1 MPHAENSQETPRAM
15 VHDMGNIRPP
25 MLHPELSLLD
35 GARVAE
41 AVSDVVDTRQALELL
56 ATELQ
61 QRLGTPVAILARH
74 GAAWSPVVTSD
85 LAGGGWHFQS
95 EQLPFSED
103 ARVVTIE
110 GADGT
115 VTAVQLSC
123 DRETDHDLAF
133 AIQGDLTASAETL
146 TQWSFILGYALRA
159 ARARDTAMR
168 TERFLI
174 RGYAMARRLSR
185 VSDVDSVAQSVVT
198 HAARLLDA
206 GRVSL
211 ALYSNADACLMIA
224 ATYGYPATSVADVR
238 ISSGDWVVGHVYATS
253 RPVVVDDATALADPV
268 HFDRYHSCSFAAV
281 PVVAGG
287 ETIGVLS
294 VTDKRDDLPFA
305 NEDVV
310 ALRAIGVLAGSAL
323 AAARIEGEAARL
335 AHAATTDSLTGLLNR
350 TYLDGRL
357 HQEIERAKREHASL
371 ALLIADIDD
380 FKSIN
385 DRWGH
390 QVGDSV
396 LEAVGQVIR
405 SAVRVF
411 DVCARYGGD
420 EFAIVMPNSDEAS
433 AMACAERIRRLLA
446 GYRSDDADGARVTMS
461 IGLAVF
467 ESGDSASDLIARAD
481 RAMYQVKARTK
492 HGALADPDAPVETR
506 PHLPPPPAAS
516 RALQPPEP
524 YANSGVTR
532 EDEDH
537 SPVTELPYV
546 LVADTRADRAS
557 FCREAISGLQRGLL
571 ITHDGEQAV
580 RAINHFGT
588 PALLIVDLAMPA
600 QQGFDVIDAVRRD
613 ERRRAPIIAWT
624 STRAMRE
631 YAASRLSGLNVHVI
645 ADTASPATMR
655 AAIRRLLDPERGGAP
670 PMRSE
675 PDVLRKR
682 IAALA
687 NRAQQLCGTPGVAIY
702 VRGAGDEKF
711 RASFAWSSDDLMPHS
726 PWHLPRAFEHI
737 TRTGE
742 SVVVRNVAAAGG
754 AIESAIEYADDA
766 IQGFAGVPIVADRQV
781 VGAICVFD
789 TRPLSLDDRTIDSLR
804 ALGRIS
810 FEEGPGLPPQMPE
823 VGFRDRA
830 TDQGV
835 AGASAVESNRWV
847 SEIDWPP
854 SLLERQGGE
863 FAVARERARAR
874 REGLHLS
881 VILFDLA
888 AADGVEPAIDDETL
902 ETVTETLLRAI
913 RQSDLPIRWSASELL
928 VVLPGLA
935 DHQARSVAER
945 VRAALHAGARHR
957 LAISGGVAELQ
968 ADERFGEVVNRARQ
982 RVTLARGRG
991 HNRVL

>member
-1 MPHAENSQETPRAM
+1 
-15 VHDMGNIRPP
+15 MGNIHPP
-25 MLHPELSLLD
+25 MVQPELSLLD

-41 AVSDVVDTRQALELL
+41 AVSDVVHTRQALELI

-61 QRLGTPVAILARH
+61 QRLGSPVAILVRH
-74 GAAWSPVVTSD
+74 GGAWSPVVTSD
-85 LAGGGWHFQS
+85 VAAGGWHFPS
-95 EQLPFSED
+95 EQLRFSPE
-103 ARVVTIE
+103 ARVVTVD
-110 GADGT
+110 GADGP

-123 DRETDHDLAF
+123 DPDSDHDLAF
-133 AIQGDLTASAETL
+133 AIHGDLTACAEAL
-146 TQWSFILGYALRA
+146 TQWSLILGYALRA
-159 ARARDTAMR
+159 ARARDTAVR
-168 TERFLI
+168 TERFLL

-185 VSDVDSVAQSVVT
+185 VSDVDRVAQTVVT

-238 ISSGDWVVGHVYATS
+238 ISSGDWVVGHVYATG
-253 RPVVVDDATALADPV
+253 RPVVVDDATALAEPM
-268 HFDRYHSCSFAAV
+268 HFARYNSCSFAAV
-281 PVVAGG
+281 PVMAGG

-310 ALRAIGVLAGSAL
+310 ALRAVGALAGFAL
-323 AAARIEGEAARL
+323 AAARIEREAARL
-335 AHAATTDSLTGLLNR
+335 AHAATIDSLTGLLNR

-357 HQEIERAKREHASL
+357 HQEIERARREQTSL

-390 QVGDSV
+390 QVGDAV

-420 EFAIVMPNSDEAS
+420 EFAIVMPNSDETS
-433 AMACAERIRRLLA
+433 ATACAERIRRLLD
-446 GYRSDDADGARVTMS
+446 GYRSGGAEGARVTMS

-467 ESGDSASDLIARAD
+467 ESGDAASDLIARAD

-492 HGALADPDAPVETR
+492 HGAIAEAPAPAQAR
-506 PHLPPPPAAS
+506 PQLPRPPAAN
-516 RALQPPEP
+516 RAFQSPESHTNGGT
-524 YANSGVTR
+524 AR
-532 EDEDH
+532 EVR

-557 FCREAISGLQRGLL
+557 FCRDAISGLQRGLL

-580 RAINHFGT
+580 RAINQFGT

-613 ERRRAPIIAWT
+613 DRRRAPIIAWA

-631 YAASRLSGLNVHVI
+631 YAASRLNGLNVHVI
-645 ADTASPATMR
+645 ADTASPATLR
-655 AAIRRLLDPERGGAP
+655 AAIRRLLDPESAGMEP
-670 PMRSE
+670 VRSE
-675 PDVLRKR
+675 PDMLRKR
-682 IAALA
+682 VAALA

-702 VRGAGDEKF
+702 IRASGEEKF

-742 SVVVRNVAAAGG
+742 SVVVRNVADGGDGIGSAAEG
-754 AIESAIEYADDA
+754 ADDE
-766 IQGFAGVPIVADRQV
+766 IQGFAGVPIVSDRQV

-789 TRPLSLDDRTIDSLR
+789 VEPLSLDERTVESLR
-804 ALGRIS
+804 GLGRIS
-810 FEEGPGLPPQMPE
+810 FEERPGVPPPLPAP
-823 VGFRDRA
+823 GFRDRA
-830 TDQGV
+830 SDH
-835 AGASAVESNRWV
+835 AGAVPAALASSRWIN
-847 SEIDWPP
+847 EIDWPP

-888 AADGVEPAIDDETL
+888 AADGAEPAMDDETP

-913 RQSDLPIRWSASELL
+913 RQSDLPIRWSARELL

-945 VRAALHAGARHR
+945 VRAALYAGARHR
-957 LAISGGVAELQ
+957 MAISGGVAELK
-968 ADERFGEVVNRARQ
+968 ADEPFGEVVNRARQ
-982 RVTLARGRG
+982 RVALARGRG

>member
-1 MPHAENSQETPRAM
+1 M
-15 VHDMGNIRPP
+15 V
-25 MLHPELSLLD
+25 HPELSLFD

-41 AVSDVVDTRQALELL
+41 AVSNVVDTRQALEML
-56 ATELQ
+56 AAELH
-61 QRLGTPVAILARH
+61 QRVGSPVAILARH
-74 GAAWSPVVTSD
+74 GGTWSPIAQPD
-85 LAGGGWHFQS
+85 GDDGHWHFTT
-95 EQLPFSED
+95 EQLWFSD
-103 ARVVTIE
+103 DDRVVAFE
-110 GADGT
+110 SGDGI

-123 DRETDHDLAF
+123 DRESDHDLAF
-133 AIQGDLTASAETL
+133 AILGDLTASTEEL
-146 TQWSFILGYALRA
+146 TQWSFILAYALRA

-168 TERFLI
+168 TERFLL

-185 VSDVDSVAQSVVT
+185 VTDVDSVAQGVVT
-198 HAARLLDA
+198 HVARLLDA
-206 GRVSL
+206 SRVSL

-224 ATYGYPATSVADVR
+224 ATYGYPATRVADVR
-238 ISSGDWVVGHVYATS
+238 ISSGDWVVGHVYASS
-253 RPVVVDDATALADPV
+253 RPVVVDDVTALAGPV
-268 HFDRYHSCSFAAV
+268 HFARYNSCSFAAV

-294 VTDKRDDLPFA
+294 VTDKRDDLPFG

-357 HQEIERAKREHASL
+357 HQEIERAKRESTSL

-411 DVCARYGGD
+411 DICARYGGD
-420 EFAIVMPNSDEAS
+420 EFAIVMPNSDGAS
-433 AMACAERIRRLLA
+433 ATACAERIRRLLA
-446 GYRSDDADGARVTMS
+446 AYRSGDAEEVRVTMS

-467 ESGDSASDLIARAD
+467 EAGDAASDLIARAD
-481 RAMYQVKARTK
+481 RAMYQVKARAK
-492 HGALADPDAPVETR
+492 KGASADAHALIEAPS
-506 PHLPPPPAAS
+506 PLPPPAPS
-516 RALQPPEP
+516 RAQPPNDL
-524 YANSGVTR
+524 YTNKVAAR
-532 EDEDH
+532 EQD
-537 SPVTELPYV
+537 SPLTQLPYV

-557 FCREAISGLQRGLL
+557 FCREAVSGLQRGLL
-571 ITHDGEQAV
+571 ITHDGEQAM
-580 RAINHFGT
+580 RAITHFGP
-588 PALLIVDLAMPA
+588 PALLIVDLALPA

-613 ERRRAPIIAWT
+613 ERRQTPIIAWT

-631 YAASRLSGLNVHVI
+631 YAASRLSGCNVHVI

-655 AAIRRLLDPERGGAP
+655 AAIRRLLDPQSGDGLPA
-670 PMRSE
+670 RSE
-675 PDVLRKR
+675 PDALRKR

-687 NRAQQLCGTPGVAIY
+687 NRAQQLCGVPGVAVY
-702 VRGAGDEKF
+702 VRAPGEEKF

-742 SVVVRNVAAAGG
+742 SLVVRNVSASSDAADW
-754 AIESAIEYADDA
+754 AIEYAEDA
-766 IQGFAGVPIVADRQV
+766 VQGFAGVPIVADRQV
-781 VGAICVFD
+781 IGAICVFD
-789 TRPLSLDDRTIDSLR
+789 TEPLSLDEWTVESLR
-804 ALGRIS
+804 ALGQLS
-810 FEEGPGLPPQMPE
+810 VEEGPAMPPRMPAA
-823 VGFRDRA
+823 GFRGRA
-830 TDQGV
+830 GDQDGSV
-835 AGASAVESNRWV
+835 PAALDSHRWIN
-847 SEIDWPP
+847 EIDWPP
-854 SLLERQGGE
+854 SLLEREGGE
-863 FAVARERARAR
+863 SAVARERARAR

-888 AADGVEPAIDDETL
+888 PANRVEPAIEDETL
-902 ETVTETLLRAI
+902 ETVTDTLLRAI
-913 RQSDLPIRWSASELL
+913 RQSDLPIRWSATELL

-957 LAISGGVAELQ
+957 LAISGGVAELK
-968 ADERFGEVVNRARQ
+968 ADERFAEVVDRARQ

>member
-1 MPHAENSQETPRAM
+1 MEGALRFGRNFQETPRPM

-25 MLHPELSLLD
+25 MLHPALSLLD

-41 AVSDVVDTRQALELL
+41 AVSHVVDTRQALELL
-56 ATELQ
+56 AAELQ
-61 QRLGTPVAILARH
+61 QRLGTSVAILARH
-74 GAAWSPVVTSD
+74 GAAWSPIVSSD
-85 LAGGGWHFQS
+85 VAAGRWRFPG
-95 EQLPFSED
+95 EQLPFSDD
-103 ARVVTIE
+103 ARVLTVA

-133 AIQGDLTASAETL
+133 ALHGDLSASAEAL

-185 VSDVDSVAQSVVT
+185 ATDVDSVAHSVVT

-211 ALYSNADACLMIA
+211 ALYSSADACLMIA

-268 HFDRYHSCSFAAV
+268 HFDRYQSCSFAAV

-323 AAARIEGEAARL
+323 AAARVEGEAARL

-357 HQEIERAKREHASL
+357 HQEIERAKREQTSL

-390 QVGDSV
+390 QVGDAV

-420 EFAIVMPNSDEAS
+420 EFAIVMPNSDATS
-433 AMACAERIRRLLA
+433 GTACAERIRRLLA
-446 GYRSDDADGARVTMS
+446 EYRTEDAEGARVTMS

-467 ESGDSASDLIARAD
+467 ESDDSASTLIARAD

-492 HGALADPDAPVETR
+492 HGAIAEAPAETT
-506 PHLPPPPAAS
+506 PQLPPPAAS
-516 RALQPPEP
+516 RAFASPQR
-524 YANSGVTR
+524 YANGTAPR
-532 EDEDH
+532 EAIACA
-537 SPVTELPYV
+537 TELPYV

-557 FCREAISGLQRGLL
+557 FCRDAISGLQRGLL

-580 RAINHFGT
+580 RAIDQFGT
-588 PALLIVDLAMPA
+588 PAMLIVDLAMPA

-613 ERRRAPIIAWT
+613 ERRRSPIIAWT

-631 YAASRLSGLNVHVI
+631 YAASRLSGLNVHLI
-645 ADTASPATMR
+645 ADTASPTTMR
-655 AAIRRLLDPERGGAP
+655 AAIRRLLDPEGAGAP
-670 PMRSE
+670 PMRGE

-702 VRGAGDEKF
+702 VRAAGDEKF

-742 SVVVRNVAAAGG
+742 SVVVRDVDASGS
-754 AIESAIEYADDA
+754 IESAIEYADDE
-766 IQGFAGVPIVADRQV
+766 IQGFAGVPIVSDRQV

-789 TRPLSLDDRTIDSLR
+789 VEPLSLDERTVESLR
-804 ALGRIS
+804 SLGRIS
-810 FEEGPGLPPQMPE
+810 FEDPPAVPLPAT
-823 VGFRDRA
+823 GFRDRA
-830 TDQGV
+830 GDHELPAPT
-835 AGASAVESNRWV
+835 ALEATRWMND
-847 SEIDWPP
+847 IDWPP

-881 VILFDLA
+881 VILFDIA
-888 AADGVEPAIDDETL
+888 AADGVEPATDDETL

-968 ADERFGEVVNRARQ
+968 ADERFGEVVSRARQ
-982 RVTLARGRG
+982 RVALARGRG